1 MHNSYQQQTGDMLQL
16 TKIFSFETAHALHEY
31 NGKCKNIHGHSYK
44 LHVTVRGQNHSE
56 DYLPAPGILMD
67 FKVIKELVQQTI
79 VQHFDHRLV
88 LSAAYMQAHP
98 GCSTQE
104 NLWVWDME
112 PSAENMVLYMQRALR
127 AVLPGEVVLAGLR
140 LYETSDSYAE
150 WVPAV

>member
-1 MHNSYQQQTGDMLQL
+1 MLQL
-16 TKIFSFETAHALHEY
+16 TKIFSFETAHALHAY

-44 LHVTVRGQNHSE
+44 LHVTVKGRDNSGA
-56 DYLPAPGILMD
+56 YLPAPGILVD
-67 FKVIKELVQQTI
+67 FKVIKALVQETI
-79 VQHFDHRLV
+79 VQHFDHRLI

-112 PSAENMVLYMQRALR
+112 PSAENMVLYMQRVLQAAL
-127 AVLPGEVVLAGLR
+127 PEEVALAGLR

-150 WVPAV
+150 WVPAG